1 MREFN
6 ILVINPGSTSTKISY
21 FQDGVQVLKKEL
33 HHESEFLKNLDYE
46 DELNYRYSL
55 IRELPIEWGNLEAVV
70 GRGGLL
76 KPLKSGTYA
85 VNEKMIEDLRS
96 EIYGKH
102 ASNLGGVLA
111 KKIADEFKVPSYIV
125 DPVVVDEMSELAKIS
140 GIPELVRRSVFH
152 ALNQKG
158 VLKNYCRDKGI
169 SYDKKT
175 FIAVHMGGGI
185 SVGLHKNGE
194 VVDVNNA
201 LDGDGPFTPERAG
214 TLPIGDFFKLYYTGE
229 YSKEFLLRRLKG
241 NGGIAAYLNTNN
253 VKAVME
259 RVLNGDVEAKKI
271 IDAMCYQIA
280 KEIGGLAA
288 AAEGVVDAIVL
299 TGGMAYSDYIC
310 DAIEKRVQ
318 FIAKV
323 IRIPGEF
330 EMQSL
335 YDGGIRVLNGIED
348 IKQYLD

>member
-6 ILVINPGSTSTKISY
+6 ILVINPGSTSTKIAY
-21 FQDGVQVLKKEL
+21 FRNGVEKLKREL
-33 HHESEFLKNLDYE
+33 HHESSFLKTLDYE
-46 DELNYRYSL
+46 GELEYRYSL
-55 IRELPIEWGNLEAVV
+55 IRELPIEWESLEAVV

-76 KPLKSGTYA
+76 KPLKSGTYS
-85 VNEKMIEDLRS
+85 VNEKMIDDLRS
-96 EIYGKH
+96 EFYGKH
-102 ASNLGGVLA
+102 ASNLGGILA
-111 KKIADEFKVPSYIV
+111 KKIADEFKIPSYIV
-125 DPVVVDEMSELAKIS
+125 DPVVVDEMSELAKVS
-140 GIPELVRRSVFH
+140 GMPELVRRSVFH

-158 VLKNYCRDKGI
+158 VLKNHCKKMGI
-169 SYDKKT
+169 DYNSNT

-214 TLPIGDFFKLYYTGE
+214 TLPIGDFFKLYYAGKH
-229 YSKEFLLRRLKG
+229 SKEFLLRRLKG
-241 NGGIAAYLNTNN
+241 DGGISAYLGTNN
-253 VKAVME
+253 VKEVMD
-259 RVLNGDVEAKKI
+259 RVLSGDEKAKKI

-288 AAEGVVDAIVL
+288 VAEGAVDAIIL

-310 DAIEKRVQ
+310 EEITKRVA

-323 IRIPGEF
+323 VRVPGEF

-335 YDGGIRVLNGIED
+335 YDGGARVLNRVED
-348 IKQYLD
+348 VKEYI

>member
-1 MREFN
+1 MKNFN

-21 FQDGVQVLKKEL
+21 FKDGAQVLKREL

-46 DELNYRYSL
+46 GELNYRYSL
-55 IRELPIEWGNLEAVV
+55 IRELPIEWDSLEAVV

-85 VNEKMIEDLRS
+85 VNDKMIEDLRS
-96 EIYGKH
+96 EFYGKH
-102 ASNLGGVLA
+102 ASNLGGILA
-111 KKIADEFKVPSYIV
+111 KKIADEFKKPSYIV

-158 VLKNYCRDKGI
+158 VLKNYCKEMGI
-169 SYDKKT
+169 PYNERT

-214 TLPIGDFFKLYYTGE
+214 TLPIGDFFKLYYAGKH
-229 YSKEFLLRRLKG
+229 SKEFLLRRLKG
-241 NGGIAAYLNTNN
+241 NGGISAYLNTNN
-253 VKAVME
+253 VREVME
-259 RVLNGDVEAKKI
+259 RVLSGDVEAKKI

-288 AAEGVVDAIVL
+288 AAEGDVDGIVL

-310 DAIEKRVQ
+310 DEIKKRVQ
-318 FIAKV
+318 FIAHV
-323 IRIPGEF
+323 IRVPGEF

-335 YDGGIRVLNGIED
+335 YDGGMRVLNGVED
-348 IKQYLD
+348 VREYV

>member
-6 ILVINPGSTSTKISY
+6 ILVINPGSTSTKIAY
-21 FQDGVQVLKKEL
+21 FTNGVEKLKREL
-33 HHESEFLKNLDYE
+33 HHESEFLKTLDYE
-46 DELNYRYSL
+46 GELEYRYSL
-55 IRELPIEWGNLEAVV
+55 IKELPIEFSSLEAVV

-76 KPLKSGTYA
+76 KPLKSGTYS
-85 VNEKMIEDLRS
+85 VNEKMIDDLRS
-96 EIYGKH
+96 EFYGKH
-102 ASNLGGVLA
+102 ASNLGGILA
-111 KKIADEFKVPSYIV
+111 KKIADELKIPSYIV
-125 DPVVVDEMSELAKIS
+125 DPVVVDEMSELAKVS
-140 GIPELVRRSVFH
+140 GMPELVRRSVFH

-158 VLKNYCRDKGI
+158 VLKKYCKELGI
-169 SYDKKT
+169 DYNEKT

-185 SVGLHKNGE
+185 SVGLHKKGE

-214 TLPIGDFFKLYYTGE
+214 TLPIGDFFKLYYTGQH
-229 YSKEFLLRRLKG
+229 SKEFLLRRLKG
-241 NGGIAAYLNTNN
+241 DGGISAYLGTNN
-253 VKAVME
+253 VKEVMD
-259 RVLNGDVEAKKI
+259 RVLSGDEKAKKI

-288 AAEGVVDAIVL
+288 VAEGAVDAIIL

-310 DAIEKRVQ
+310 EEITKRVA

-323 IRIPGEF
+323 VRVPGEF

-335 YDGGIRVLNGIED
+335 YDGGARVLNGVED
-348 IKQYLD
+348 VKEYI